1 MDDGSVGPKFYLFIY
16 YEEFASVIYG
26 KITCTHVV
34 PFWFIRWG
42 SKEEVKDLLLMLAG
56 YNNLTSQWQ
65 CSFWEAYEAQI
76 DIVL

>member
-34 PFWFIRWG
+34 PF
-42 SKEEVKDLLLMLAG
+42 
-56 YNNLTSQWQ
+56 
-65 CSFWEAYEAQI
+65 
-76 DIVL
+76 